1 LWIAPARKIQE
12 PLPSHRMASKAQG
25 EPHMTTAAA
34 ALTTKRPESVYRGL
48 RRFNLIMGFLHLV
61 QGVLMIVLSNATT
74 YPIFTNF
81 LKFDMATFSLTPD
94 PKLAYEL
101 RFGPAV
107 AAFLL
112 LSAVAHFYL
121 STVGYK
127 RYVANLEKGMNP
139 VRFYEYALSSSL
151 MIVLIGMLVGIWDL
165 GTMIVL
171 FGVNAAMNLF
181 GILMELHNQ
190 TTSKTDWTAFIYGC
204 FAGIIPWIVIL
215 MAFLGAVNSGDAK
228 PPAFVYAII
237 PTIFVFFNIFALNMW
252 LQYRRGGPWKDYL
265 FGERFYIVL
274 SLAAK
279 TLLAWM
285 IFSGTLAPV

>member
-1 LWIAPARKIQE
+1 
-12 PLPSHRMASKAQG
+12 
-25 EPHMTTAAA
+25 MTTAASV
-34 ALTTKRPESVYRGL
+34 LMTQRPEPVYRGL

-61 QGVLMIVLSNATT
+61 QGLLMIALSNATT

-81 LKFDMATFSLTPD
+81 LKFDMATFALTPD

-107 AAFLL
+107 AVFLL

-165 GTMIVL
+165 GTMIAL

-190 TTSKTDWTAFIYGC
+190 TTTKTDWTAFIYGC
-204 FAGIIPWIVIL
+204 VAGVIPWIVIL

-237 PTIFVFFNIFALNMW
+237 PTIFVFFNVFAINMW
-252 LQYRRGGPWKDYL
+252 LQYKKVGPWKDYL

-279 TLLAWM
+279 TALAWM